1 MQLTPEL
8 STIALENVAARMAL
22 ILDEP
27 HFQTQPPCSAR
38 SQCCTT
44 EQILANDLASAAV
57 STAPVHAQEPA
68 PITTPGTVTAA
79 TSLPHSFWIPGAA
92 NASKLTYWSTGPLNR
107 PALSTGALFLPPGDP
122 PEGGWPVISWA
133 HGTVGISDQ
142 CAPTVTGTVGSPYLT
157 NWLSQGYAIVA
168 TDYVG
173 TRHAGN
179 PRVPG
184 RTVGGAQ
191 RDRHGACR
199 ACGRPWRYWLARW
212 DG

>member
-57 STAPVHAQEPA
+57 STAPVHAQEPS
-68 PITTPGTVTAA
+68 PITTPGAVTVA
-79 TSLPHSFWIPGAA
+79 TSLPHSFWIPRR
-92 NASKLTYWSTGPLNR
+92 STRRRLAGHL
-107 PALSTGALFLPPGDP
+107 
-122 PEGGWPVISWA
+122 
-133 HGTVGISDQ
+133 
-142 CAPTVTGTVGSPYLT
+142 VGSRHCRYFRPVRSHRDRDRRQSIPHELA
-157 NWLSQGYAIVA
+157 LAGLR
-168 TDYVG
+168 DRRDRLRG